1 MLSSVDLS
9 GLGEFLLFHVI
20 VFIIAAA
27 SLISGLLHY
36 KSGSGKLLIL
46 VAAVLGLY
54 LAMVFEYD
62 WNPPWN
68 FWDR

>member
-1 MLSSVDLS
+1 MLSSIDFK
-9 GLGEFLLFHVI
+9 GLGEAVLFHAAVL
-20 VFIIAAA
+20 IIAAA

-36 KSGSGKLLIL
+36 QSGIGKLRILIS
-46 VAAVLGLY
+46 AVLGLY
-54 LAMVFEYD
+54 LVMVFKFY

>member
-1 MLSSVDLS
+1 MV
-9 GLGEFLLFHVI
+9 LFHAI
-20 VFIIAAA
+20 VLIIATA

-36 KSGSGKLLIL
+36 QSGIGKLLIL
-46 VAAVLGLY
+46 IAAVLGLC
-54 LAMVFEYD
+54 LVMVFKFD